1 MTLMPNLCL
10 NQLLAAQVNRNP
22 EANAI
27 TAPGRTPLT
36 YRQLNHHINHVVATL
51 NTLGVGRNDRI
62 AIVLPNGPEMALAF
76 LAVAAGATAAPLNP
90 AYRADEFDFY
100 LSDIKAKA
108 LIIQAGVFEPAR
120 AVARAHGI
128 QIIELQPVLKA
139 EAGIFTLT
147 PASTGDARPK
157 SGGFA
162 QPDDVALVLHT
173 SGTTSRPK
181 IVPLTQS
188 NLYTSAHNISAT
200 LALTEN
206 DRCLNVMPLFH
217 IHGLIGGLLSS
228 LTVGASVVC
237 TPGFY
242 APKFFEWFQAF
253 GPTWY
258 SAVPTMH
265 QAILAR
271 ASTHREIIA
280 RTQLRFIRSSSAA
293 LPPQVLADL
302 ENVFNAPV
310 IEAYGMTEAS
320 HQMASNPL
328 PPRQRQPGSVGMA
341 AGPEIAIMDEAGH
354 LLSSGTL
361 GEIVIRGANVTRGYE
376 NNPKANQSAFTN
388 GWFRTGDQGYLDSD
402 GYLFITGRLKEIINR
417 GGEKISP
424 REVDEILMDHPAVA
438 QVVTFAMP
446 HSQLGEEIA
455 AAVVLHENATD
466 TTKDIQAFAA
476 ARLADFKVP
485 RQIIILD
492 EIPKGPTGKL
502 QRIGLADKLGL
513 TASEPATATAEFVAP
528 TTPIEEKLATI
539 WSEVLNVEPVGIHDN
554 FFQLGGDSIL
564 VAQVIARVRKVLQVE
579 LSFLIFFETPTVAA
593 IAKHVETAD
602 KTAPAQPS
610 IQPIPK
616 TGELP
621 LSFSQQRMWFL
632 DQLDPGSP
640 AYNRPSSIRLTGQ
653 LNVAA
658 LEKSLNEIVRRHEV
672 LRTHFPMINGT
683 AIQVIASNLILRL
696 SVTDLSD
703 WPDRETE
710 AQRLAASEA
719 QRGFDLAQGPLI
731 RAGLLRLNQEVH
743 VLLLTM
749 HHIVFD
755 GWSMG
760 VLLRELAALYEAF
773 GTGKPSS
780 LAKLPVQY
788 VDFAHWQRQWLQGE
802 TLNTQLYYW
811 KQKLADITVL
821 NLPTVRPRP
830 AVQTF
835 QGGRQSLVLSK
846 GLSDSLKA
854 LSQRENVTLFMTLLA
869 AFQTLLHRY
878 TGQDDIIVGSP
889 IAGRHLVETE
899 KLIGVFI
906 NTLVLRT
913 DLSGNPTF
921 QTLLARVRE
930 TALGAYAHQTLP
942 FEKLVEEIQPER
954 DLSRTPL
961 FQVLFQLRNI
971 PNETVEVQELR
982 MDEFEFDTG
991 VTRLDLALDMVDKPE
1006 GLSCVLMYN
1015 VVLFDGDTI
1024 RRMAGHFQTLLE
1036 GIVASPNQK
1045 LSELPLLTEVEQH
1058 KLLVEWNNTQREY
1071 PQDTCIHQLFE
1082 AQVERT
1088 PDAVAVRLE
1097 DRQLTYGELNN
1108 RANQLAHYLQSLG
1121 VKPEVLVGIC
1131 VERSL
1136 EMVIG
1141 LLGILKAGGAYLPLD
1156 PAYPA
1161 ARLAFMLEDTG
1172 VGVLLTQSSLVSILP
1187 KTTVQVV
1194 CLDTERKTLS
1204 RLSTDNLASGV
1215 APSNLAY
1222 VIYTSGSTGKP
1233 KGVMILHHSIADHCR
1248 VVQSYYQLVSSDRVL
1263 QFASLNF
1270 DASLEQIFSTLIT
1283 GARLILRGSQI
1294 WTIADFSHQ
1303 IVKNGITVVNLPPAY
1318 WQQWLKESAN
1328 LPEFVLNNS
1337 LKLVIVG
1344 GDVML
1349 PEMLHSWQ
1357 QTPMNS
1363 IRLINAY
1370 GPTEATITT
1379 TTFEITSQFDGKTHH
1394 QRIPIGR
1401 PLANKTV
1408 YILDT
1413 YNNPVPIGVPGE
1425 LHIGGAGLARGYFNR
1440 PELTAEKFIPNP
1452 FSDDPE
1458 SRLYKTGD
1466 LARYLPDGNIEYL
1479 GRIDN
1484 QVKIRGFRI
1493 ELGEIEAVLAQHP
1506 TVQKN
1511 AVIVLEKSFHNKRLV
1526 AYLIPN
1532 KDQIIETIELRRF
1545 LQEKLPDY
1553 MIPSALVPIEA
1564 MPLTPNGKIDR
1575 RALPTPD
1582 QTRDDL
1588 EETFVAPRTPIEERL
1603 AGIWA
1608 EVLHREPI
1616 GSYDNFFELGGHSL
1630 LATQVISRISEA
1642 FAVDIPLR
1650 SLFETPTVAGLAE
1663 RVILRLTVAHDKMG
1677 ELLAELEGLSED
1689 EAQRL
1694 IGNL

>member
-1 MTLMPNLCL
+1 MPNLCL
-10 NQLLAAQVNRNP
+10 NKLLAAQLNRNP
-22 EANAI
+22 EAIAI

-36 YRQLNHHINHVVATL
+36 YRQLNHHINTVVATL

-62 AIVLPNGPEMALAF
+62 AIVLPNGPEMAVAF

-100 LSDIKAKA
+100 LSDLKAKA
-108 LIIQAGVFEPAR
+108 LIIQASVAEPAR
-120 AVARAHGI
+120 AVARARHI
-128 QIIELQPVLKA
+128 PIIELQPMLKA

-188 NLYTSAHNISAT
+188 NLCTSAHNIST
-200 LALTEN
+200 TIALTEN

-217 IHGLIGGLLSS
+217 IHGLMGALLSS
-228 LTVGASVVC
+228 MTVGASVVC

-242 APKFFEWFQAF
+242 APKFFEWFKAF
-253 GPTWY
+253 DPTWY

-293 LPPQVLADL
+293 LPPQVLTDL
-302 ENVFNAPV
+302 EKVFNAPV

-328 PPRQRQPGSVGMA
+328 PPLSRKPGSVGMA

-361 GEIVIRGANVTRGYE
+361 GEIVIRGTNVTHGYE

-388 GWFRTGDQGYLDSD
+388 GWFRTGDQGYLDSE

-424 REVDEILMDHPAVA
+424 REVDEILMDHPAIA

-446 HSQLGEEIA
+446 HPQLGEEIA
-455 AAVVLHENATD
+455 AAVVLRESAT
-466 TTKDIQAFAA
+466 TQEIQTFAA
-476 ARLADFKVP
+476 TRLADFKVP
-485 RQIIILD
+485 RKIIILD

-513 TASEPATATAEFVAP
+513 TASEPATAEFVAP
-528 TTPIEEKLATI
+528 TTPIEEKLAAI
-539 WSEVLNVEPVGIHDN
+539 WSEVLNISPVGIHDN

-564 VAQVIARVRKVLQVE
+564 VAQVIARVRAVLQIE

-602 KTAPAQPS
+602 KTVAAQPS
-610 IQPIPK
+610 IQPIPR

-632 DQLDPGSP
+632 DQLEPGTP
-640 AYNRPSSIRLTGQ
+640 AYNRPSSIRLTGS

-672 LRTHFPMINGT
+672 LRTHFPMNNGIP
-683 AIQVIASNLILRL
+683 IQVIASNLNLTL

-719 QRGFDLAQGPLI
+719 QRSFDLAQGPLI
-731 RAGLLRLNQEVH
+731 RAGLLRLNKEIH

-773 GTGKPSS
+773 STGKSS
-780 LAKLPVQY
+780 PLPKLPIQY
-788 VDFAHWQRQWLQGE
+788 VDFALWQRQWLQGE
-802 TLNTQLYYW
+802 TLNTQLSYW

-835 QGGRQSLVLSK
+835 RGGKQSLVLSK

-854 LSQRENVTLFMTLLA
+854 LSQPENVTLFMTLLA

-921 QTLLARVRE
+921 QALLARVRE
-930 TALGAYAHQTLP
+930 TALGAYAHQTVP
-942 FEKLVEEIQPER
+942 FEKLVEELQPER

-961 FQVLFQLRNI
+961 FQVIFQLRNI
-971 PNETVEVQELR
+971 PNETLEVQGLLW
-982 MDEFEFDTG
+982 DEFEFETG
-991 VTRLDLALDMVDKPE
+991 VARLDLALDMVDKPE
-1006 GLSCVLMYN
+1006 GLYCLLMYN
-1015 VVLFDGDTI
+1015 ADRFDGDTI

-1036 GIVASPNQK
+1036 GIVASSNQK

-1058 KLLVEWNNTQREY
+1058 QLLVEWNNTQREY

-1088 PDAVAVRLE
+1088 PDVIAVVFEAQ
-1097 DRQLTYGELNN
+1097 QLTYRELNN
-1108 RANQLAHYLQSLG
+1108 QANQLAHDLQTLG

-1131 VERSL
+1131 IERSL
-1136 EMVIG
+1136 NMVIG

-1156 PAYPA
+1156 PDYPA
-1161 ARLAFMLEDTG
+1161 ARLAFMLEDAG
-1172 VGVLLTQSSLVSILP
+1172 GEVLLTQSNLVKQLP
-1187 KTTVQVV
+1187 EATAQVI

-1204 RLSTDNLASGV
+1204 RLSTNNLASGV
-1215 APSNLAY
+1215 ASSNLAY
-1222 VIYTSGSTGKP
+1222 VMYTSGSTGQP
-1233 KGVMILHHSIADHCR
+1233 KGVSIVHRGVVRLVKKTNYVNLTADE
-1248 VVQSYYQLVSSDRVL
+1248 VLLQLAPIS
-1263 QFASLNF
+1263 F
-1270 DASLEQIFSTLIT
+1270 DASTFEIWGSLLNGAKLIVMPPHTPSLEELGRVIGQYQVTTLWLT
-1283 GARLILRGSQI
+1283 AALFHTMVSERLEDLRPVRQLL
-1294 WTIADFSHQ
+1294 A
-1303 IVKNGITVVNLPPAY
+1303 
-1318 WQQWLKESAN
+1318 
-1328 LPEFVLNNS
+1328 
-1337 LKLVIVG
+1337 G
-1344 GDVML
+1344 GDVL
-1349 PEMLHSWQ
+1349 
-1357 QTPMNS
+1357 S
-1363 IRLINAY
+1363 IPHVRKALQELKQCQLINGY
-1370 GPTEATITT
+1370 GPTEN
-1379 TTFEITSQFDGKTHH
+1379 TTFTCCCSITESKMGTSV
-1394 QRIPIGR
+1394 PIGR
-1401 PLANKTV
+1401 PIANTQV
-1408 YILDT
+1408 YLLDK
-1413 YNNPVPIGVPGE
+1413 NRKPVPIGVPGE
-1425 LHIGGAGLARGYFNR
+1425 LYIGGAGLARGYLNR
-1440 PELTAEKFIPNP
+1440 HDLTADKFIPNP
-1452 FSDDPE
+1452 FSNEPD

-1466 LARYLPDGNIEYL
+1466 LARYLPDGNLEYL
-1479 GRIDN
+1479 GRLDN
-1484 QVKIRGFRI
+1484 QVKIRGFRV
-1493 ELGEIEAVLAQHP
+1493 ELGEIEAVLVQHP
-1506 TVQKN
+1506 EVRE
-1511 AVIVLEKSFHNKRLV
+1511 AVVIVREDHPADKRLV
-1526 AYLIPN
+1526 AYLVLN
-1532 KDQIIETIELRRF
+1532 KVQKAMPYTLRRF
-1545 LQEKLPDY
+1545 IKEKLPDY
-1553 MIPSALVPIEA
+1553 MVPSAFVRLDAI
-1564 MPLTPNGKIDR
+1564 PLTPNGKVDR

-1582 QTRDDL
+1582 QTRPDL
-1588 EETFVAPRTPIEERL
+1588 EETFVAPSTPVEERL